1 MFIYKYT
8 ETIEYVKNNLL
19 FKKNTKIAYFV
30 RKIQTLRVKNSRIG
44 TIKNWKF
51 SGC

>member
-8 ETIEYVKNNLL
+8 ETTEYVKNSLL
-19 FKKNTKIAYFV
+19 FKRNTKIAYFV
-30 RKIQTLRVKNSRIG
+30 REIQTSRVNNSRIG